1 MLPLFRRKKQWLK
14 WVLLLAIIALA
25 FTTVFLFVSTP
36 TGLTGGIGQQDV
48 AMVAGQ
54 AISAIEFRRQYQRLY
69 DLYREA
75 YSGADPRLLE
85 QLNIPQ
91 QALNQLINEYAIAY
105 EAEAFGLKVTEE
117 ELAQQIIRF
126 PAFQEGGQFIGLD
139 RYRQILQAN
148 NMTIRDFESAIRRD
162 LLRRK
167 FQQVLTDGV
176 RATPAEVRQAFLEA
190 NQEVKV
196 RYVAIDP
203 EAVEIATVAPEAL
216 QSYFEE
222 NLDRFRIG
230 EKRKI
235 EYVIVSRDPEAVE
248 VSEQQIEAEM
258 AQLAQEEQVRARHI
272 LVRSQ
277 EGDGNETEA
286 RQKAQELL
294 RQLRGGAD
302 FSALAREHSDD
313 SGSGARGGDLGFFGQ
328 GEMVPEFEQVAFGLE
343 PGQISDLVRTPYG
356 FHIIQPLEKA
366 GATEDGRRVV
376 AEFNARNAEAERQAV
391 TLAQQIAE
399 QARASGQLGEL
410 ASAHGLE
417 LRESPYFG
425 EGAEGFGQIPGL
437 PVGTD
442 FLSDVFRRQIG
453 EIEGPY
459 PIGGRHV
466 VAKVV
471 DIQPSEIPEFE
482 SVKDEVLDWFK
493 EERSSTLARERAEAL
508 FKEADQAGSLEEIA
522 RKYDLGLTTT
532 PFFRKGVTIDD
543 TLRFSPIV
551 HDKAFTLDV
560 GDIPPPILVAGKHVI
575 IQIVEKSPIDEERF
589 ESEKAQIAEQL
600 NEQKQSDFFS
610 AYLENVMDRLRRRNQ
625 IEINQRLVDDLT

>member
-14 WVLLLAIIALA
+14 WVLLLAIVALA

-54 AISAIEFRRQYQRLY
+54 TISAIEFRRQYQRLY
-69 DLYREA
+69 DLFREA
-75 YSGADPRLLE
+75 YSGADPQLLE

-126 PAFQEGGQFIGLD
+126 PAFQEGGQFIGRD

-148 NMTIRDFESAIRRD
+148 NMSIRDFESAIRRD
-162 LLRRK
+162 ILRRK
-167 FQQVLTDGV
+167 FQRVLTDGI
-176 RATPAEVRQAFLEA
+176 RATPDEVRQAFLEA

-196 RYVAIDP
+196 RYMAIDP
-203 EAVEIATVAPEAL
+203 AAIEIATVAPETL
-216 QSYFEE
+216 QGYFEE

-258 AQLAQEEQVRARHI
+258 AQLAQEGQVRARHI
-272 LVRSQ
+272 LVRSR

-286 RQKAQELL
+286 RQKSQELL

-313 SGSGARGGDLGFFGQ
+313 PGSGARGGDLGFFGQ
-328 GEMVPEFEQVAFGLE
+328 GEMVPEFELVAFGLE

-356 FHIIQPLEKA
+356 FHIIQSLEKA
-366 GATEDGRRVV
+366 DATGEGRRTV
-376 AEFNARNAEAERQAV
+376 AEFNARNAEAERQASS
-391 TLAQQIAE
+391 LAQQIAE
-399 QARASGQLGEL
+399 QARSSGELGEL

-417 LRESPYFG
+417 LRESPFFG

-442 FLSDVFRRQIG
+442 FLSDVFRRQLG

-459 PIGGRHV
+459 LLGSRQV
-466 VAKVV
+466 VARVV
-471 DIQPSEIPEFE
+471 DIQPSEIPEFD
-482 SVKDEVLDWFK
+482 SVRDEVLELFK
-493 EERSSTLARERAEAL
+493 EERSSTLARERAEEL
-508 FKEADQAGSLEEIA
+508 YREAEQAG
-522 RKYDLGLTTT
+522 
-532 PFFRKGVTIDD
+532 
-543 TLRFSPIV
+543 
-551 HDKAFTLDV
+551 
-560 GDIPPPILVAGKHVI
+560 
-575 IQIVEKSPIDEERF
+575 
-589 ESEKAQIAEQL
+589 
-600 NEQKQSDFFS
+600 
-610 AYLENVMDRLRRRNQ
+610 
-625 IEINQRLVDDLT
+625 

>member
-54 AISAIEFRRQYQRLY
+54 TISAIEFRRQYQRLH

-105 EAEAFGLKVTEE
+105 EAEAFGLKVTQE

-235 EYVIVSRDPEAVE
+235 EYVIVSRNPEEIE
-248 VSEQQIEAEM
+248 VTEEQISAEA
-258 AQLAQEEQVRARHI
+258 AQLAQEEHVRARHI
-272 LVRSQ
+272 LVRSR
-277 EGDGNETEA
+277 EGDGNEPQA
-286 RQKAQELL
+286 RQEAQELL
-294 RQLRGGAD
+294 RQLRAGAD
-302 FSALAREHSDD
+302 FAALAKEHSDD
-313 SGSGARGGDLGFFGQ
+313 PGSGAQGGDLGFFGRGQ
-328 GEMVPEFEQVAFGLE
+328 MVPEFEQAAFNLE
-343 PGQISDLVRTPYG
+343 AGQISDPVRTPFG
-356 FHIIQPLEKA
+356 FHIIQTLEKA

-376 AEFNARNAEAERQAV
+376 AEFNARNAEAERQALI
-391 TLAQQIAE
+391 LAQQIAE
-399 QARASGQLGEL
+399 QARSSGQLDEL

-417 LRESPYFG
+417 LRESPFFG

-442 FLSDVFRRQIG
+442 FLSDVFRRQLD

-471 DIQPSEIPEFE
+471 GIQPSEIPEFE
-482 SVKDEVLDWFK
+482 SVRDEVLEMFR
-493 EERSSTLARERAEAL
+493 EERSSTLARERAEEL
-508 FKEADQAGSLEEIA
+508 FKEAEQAGSLEEIA
-522 RKYDLGLTTT
+522 RKYDLRLTTT
-532 PFFRKGVTIDD
+532 PFFRKGATIDD

-575 IQIVEKSPIDEERF
+575 IQIAEKSPIDEERF

-600 NEQKQSDFFS
+600 NEQKQSEFFS
-610 AYLENVMDRLRRRNQ
+610 AYLENVMDRLRRGNQ

>member
-14 WVLLLAIIALA
+14 WVLLLAIVALA

-54 AISAIEFRRQYQRLY
+54 TISAIEFRRQYQRLY
-69 DLYREA
+69 DLFREA
-75 YSGADPRLLE
+75 YSGADPQLLE

-126 PAFQEGGQFIGLD
+126 PAFQEGGQFIGRD

-148 NMTIRDFESAIRRD
+148 NMSIRDFESAIRRD
-162 LLRRK
+162 ILRRK
-167 FQQVLTDGV
+167 FQRVLTDGI
-176 RATPAEVRQAFLEA
+176 RATPDEVRQSFLEA

-203 EAVEIATVAPEAL
+203 AATEIATVAPETL
-216 QSYFEE
+216 QGYFEE

-235 EYVIVSRDPEAVE
+235 EYVIVSPDPEAVE
-248 VSEQQIEAEM
+248 VSQQQIEAEM
-258 AQLAQEEQVRARHI
+258 AQLAQEAQVRARHI
-272 LVRSQ
+272 LVRSR

-286 RQKAQELL
+286 RRKAQELL

-313 SGSGARGGDLGFFGQ
+313 PGSGARGGDLGFFGPGQ
-328 GEMVPEFEQVAFGLE
+328 MVPEFEQVAFGLE
-343 PGQISDLVRTPYG
+343 PGQISDLVRTPFG
-356 FHIIQPLEKA
+356 FHIIQTLEKA
-366 GATEDGRRVV
+366 DATGEGRRTV
-376 AEFNARNAEAERQAV
+376 AEFNARNAEAERQASS
-391 TLAQQIAE
+391 LAQQIAE
-399 QARASGQLGEL
+399 QARSSGELGEL

-417 LRESPYFG
+417 LRESPFFG

-442 FLSDVFRRQIG
+442 FLSDVFSRQLG
-453 EIEGPY
+453 EIEGPHLL
-459 PIGGRHV
+459 GSRHV

-471 DIQPSEIPEFE
+471 DIKPSEIPEFD
-482 SVKDEVLDWFK
+482 SVRDEVLELFK
-493 EERSSTLARERAEAL
+493 EERSSTLARERAEEL
-508 FKEADQAGSLEEIA
+508 YREAEQAGSLEEIA
-522 RKYDLGLTTT
+522 QKHDLRLTTT
-532 PFFRKGVTIDD
+532 PFFRKGATIDD

-551 HDKAFTLDV
+551 HDKAFTLDI
-560 GDIPPPILVAGKHVI
+560 GEIPPPILVSGKHVI
-575 IQIVEKSPIDEERF
+575 IQIVEKSPIDEETF
-589 ESEKAQIAEQL
+589 EREKKQIAEQL
-600 NEQKQSDFFS
+600 NEQKQGEFFS
-610 AYLENVMDRLRRRNQ
+610 AYVENIMERLRRRNQ